1 MFKPSRRAVAIAAS
15 FALGLSVVGP
25 AAHAGLLGG
34 SDDSDSMAI
43 EGVGLPLGGD
53 LLGGDLLGGLLGE
66 DGLVGGLLG
75 GGLLGGEE
83 GLLGGVLGGGLLD
96 GGLPLVGGLVSGQGA
111 GDGLPLVGDVLGGGL
126 PLVGD
131 VLGGGLPLGG
141 VLGGD
146 GVLGGEMLSVVTDT
160 TLGCD
165 AAVPQVLRTFIG
177 DVTDVVC
184 EPFSDGIL
192 GLLGSL

>member
-1 MFKPSRRAVAIAAS
+1 VFKPSRRAVAIAAS

-34 SDDSDSMAI
+34 SDDSDSTAI

-66 DGLVGGLLG
+66 
-75 GGLLGGEE
+75 E
-83 GLLGGVLGGGLLD
+83 GLLGGVLGGGLL
-96 GGLPLVGGLVSGQGA
+96 GGDLLGG
-111 GDGLPLVGDVLGGGL
+111 GLPLVGDVLGGDLLGGGL

-131 VLGGGLPLGG
+131 VLGGGLPVAGDVLGGDLLGGGLPLVGG
-141 VLGGD
+141 VLGEEGLL
-146 GVLGGEMLSVVTDT
+146 GAEVLNVVTDT
-160 TLGCD
+160 TLHCD
-165 AAVPQVLRTFIG
+165 AAVPQVLRSLLG
-177 DVTDVVC
+177 DVTDAVC
-184 EPFSDGIL
+184 EPFSYGLL